1 MKKRVVKGIVWIIG
15 FVLFAFSIKLP
26 ALGYQNISSTPGTT
40 DYEVTSYSWYG
51 KRISQDVLAGNSEQ
65 ALNIFQHQTIVQKM
79 EVMILFLLL
88 LTLFY
93 WLFREPRIKILAS
106 TISAG
111 ILIGVQL
118 IVVHYVFI

>member
-26 ALGYQNISSTPGTT
+26 ALGYQNITSASGTS

-51 KRISQDVLAGNSEQ
+51 KRISQDVFAGNSEQ
-65 ALNIFQHQTIVQKM
+65 ALNIFQQQTIVQKM
-79 EVMILFLLL
+79 EVIIMFLLL

-106 TISAG
+106 TVSAG

-118 IVVHYVFI
+118 IVVHYFFT